1 MKTFFI
7 SIVLLVTFA
16 ANAQETDR
24 LPSVERTVKVTDPF
38 YREDQFYVGLTH
50 SLFTQKPAGFK
61 QRSIS
66 IGTSFGFLR
75 DIPLNQ
81 KRTIAI
87 APGAGF
93 AFYNFRQNFAV
104 LNPAT
109 HDVVVDSN
117 ADKNIQNLSYV
128 EIPLELR
135 WRSSKVYTHKFWRIY
150 AGIKYSYLLNS
161 KSKYEGY
168 YGKATIKNSNL
179 LSQSNLGVYMSVGFN
194 TWNLYAYYG
203 FKPLYDKGTANP
215 NEPYLNMINL
225 GLMFYIL

>member
-1 MKTFFI
+1 MKTFFS
-7 SIVLLVTFA
+7 SIFLLVSLTIFA
-16 ANAQETDR
+16 QATDS
-24 LPSVERTVKVTDPF
+24 LPEVERTVKVTDPF
-38 YREDQFYVGLTH
+38 YREDQFYVGITH
-50 SLFTQKPAGFK
+50 SLLMQKPKGFG

-66 IGTSFGFLR
+66 VGTNFGFLR
-75 DIPLNQ
+75 DIPVNK
-81 KRTIAI
+81 KRTVAI

-93 AFYNFRQNFAV
+93 AFYNLRHNFAA

-109 HDVVVDSN
+109 NDVVIDNN
-117 ADKNIQNLSYV
+117 ASKNIQNLTYF
-128 EIPLELR
+128 EIPIELR
-135 WRSSKVYTHKFWRIY
+135 WRTSKVYSHKFWRIY
-150 AGIKYSYLLNS
+150 AGIKYSYLLSS

-168 YGKATIKNSNL
+168 YGNVTLKNSNM
-179 LSQSNLGVYMSVGFN
+179 LSKSNLGVYMSVGFN